1 MYAIF
6 LSTKMD
12 HAMDCNI
19 MLPWDET
26 KQGQKVLISN
36 QQHALKMC
44 TVVLQLWLVGLYY
57 VMTYCRTAACGDD
70 KI

>member
-12 HAMDCNI
+12 LAMDCST
-19 MLPWDET
+19 MLPWEEM

-36 QQHALKMC
+36 QQHALKTY
-44 TVVLQLWLVGLYY
+44 TVVSQLW
-57 VMTYCRTAACGDD
+57 
-70 KI
+70 

>member
-6 LSTKMD
+6 LFTKMD
-12 HAMDCNI
+12 HAMDCSI

-36 QQHALKMC
+36 QQHALKTC
-44 TVVLQLWLVGLYY
+44 TVALQHWLV
-57 VMTYCRTAACGDD
+57 
-70 KI
+70 